1 MDVIIKPSKLSGEVI
16 IPPSKSLAHRA
27 IIAASLAEGIS
38 TIKNIDYS
46 DDINATIDAMIELGA
61 NITKDGDNLIINGC
75 FPLSKDKHINAFE
88 SGSTLRFLI
97 PIAMLSDGISHFEGI
112 NNLNNRPLDVYLNIF
127 DELGIKYKKKDNASL
142 PLSIYDRLIPSTY
155 KLRGDVSSQFIT
167 GLLFAL
173 PLLNGDSKIVLKTPL
188 ESKGYVDLTLE
199 ILRLYGIKIINNDYN
214 EFIIFGNQKYRP
226 YNYKVEG
233 DYSQAAFFL
242 VADALGADIK
252 IKGLN
257 VRSIQGDKKILND
270 LEDFRLKIDN
280 ELDYLNVSGI
290 PKGTKIS
297 FKNSPDLL
305 PALCMLASMSQ
316 GESFFVDAE
325 RLRLKES
332 DRLSSMKLELEKLGI
347 KVSET
352 LDSLTFFGKD
362 SFSGGICDSHN
373 DHRIAMALSLASLRC
388 DEEIR
393 IDGAECV
400 KKSYPN
406 YWQTFENLGGII
418 EYVK

>member
-373 DHRIAMALSLASLRC
+373 DHRIAMALSLASLKC

-393 IDGAECV
+393 IEGAECV